1 MSFFMKPPETEWVMP
16 SEIPDL
22 RGAKEF
28 CIDLETYDPDLKTK
42 GSGWPTKNGSIVG
55 VAIAV
60 EGASVYL
67 PIRHGKGDNFPPSMV
82 LEYMKDLC
90 SDPDAHYICHNAQYD
105 VGWLKAEGVEIKGKI
120 IDTMVAAPLL
130 DENRFSYALNSLGK
144 DYLFETKDERM
155 LREAAKEFG
164 LDPKAELHL
173 LPAMYVG
180 KYAEQDAALT
190 LRLWHHFKGMLQKDG
205 LEQIFE
211 VESDI
216 LRIAI
221 EMRMRGVRVDLE
233 GAERVGKDLIAQEKK
248 ILSSIKKEY
257 GIDVDIWA
265 AASVAKGFDKLGLEY
280 NRTAKGQPSF
290 TKEFLK
296 NHEHPLAQ
304 SIVKAR
310 ELNKAHSTFIETI
323 LRHQS
328 NGRLHPEMHQL
339 RSDDGG
345 TVTGRFSYSNPN
357 LQQIPSRDQNISSMI
372 RSLFLPEEG
381 ETWGSFDYASQEP
394 RLVVH
399 YASRLGLPGADDF
412 VWEFKE
418 NPRTDFHQVAAD
430 LMKVSRKEAKTIGL
444 GLIYGMGV
452 NKLSHQLDISVEE
465 AKELSAKYHKNVPF
479 LRQLSNK
486 CIERA
491 NEPPHMIRTLLHR
504 MCRFPMWEPISVS
517 RDEPVRTPYTR
528 EKAELEYG
536 QNNVKI
542 AFAYKALNRLI
553 QGSAAD
559 QTKMAMVELYK
570 EGLLPL
576 VQIHDELA
584 MSVPDRKTAEKIREI
599 METCI
604 TLRVPS
610 VVDMECGPNWGSV
623 KDGWWQP
630 E

>member
-1 MSFFMKPPETEWVMP
+1 MFFVKPPETEWVMP

-28 CIDLETYDPDLKTK
+28 CIDLETYDPNLKTK
-42 GSGWPTKNGSIVG
+42 GSGWPTKDGYVVG

-82 LEYMKDLC
+82 LNYMKDLC
-90 SDPDAHYICHNAQYD
+90 SDPEAHYIFHNAQYD
-105 VGWLKAEGVEIKGKI
+105 VGWLRAEGIEVKGTI

-155 LREAAKEFG
+155 LRDAAKEFG

-190 LRLWHHFKGMLQKDG
+190 LRLWNHFKGMIQNDG

-211 VESDI
+211 VESQI

-221 EMRMRGVRVDLE
+221 DMRSRGVRIDLE
-233 GAERVGKDLIAQEKK
+233 KTESAGKDLVAKEREIIA
-248 ILSSIKKEY
+248 SVKKEY

-290 TKEFLK
+290 TKDFLK
-296 NHEHPLAQ
+296 NHEHPFAQ
-304 SIVKAR
+304 SVVKAR

-323 LRHQS
+323 LRHQN

-357 LQQIPSRDQNISSMI
+357 LQQIPSRDQNISSLI
-372 RSLFLPEEG
+372 RSLFLPEKG

-399 YASRLGLPGADDF
+399 YAKSLDLGGADEF
-412 VWEFKE
+412 VNAFLDD
-418 NPRTDFHQVAAD
+418 PRTDFHQLAAD
-430 LMKVSRKEAKTIGL
+430 LMGVSRKEAKTIGL

-452 NKLSHQLDISVEE
+452 NKLSHQLGVELDE
-465 AKELSAKYHKNVPF
+465 AKVLSRKYHQNIPF
-479 LRQLSNK
+479 LKELADK
-486 CIERA
+486 CSGRA
-491 NEPPHMIRTLLHR
+491 SRPPYLIRTLLHR
-504 MCRFPMWEPISVS
+504 RCRFPMWEPVSVS
-517 RDEPVRTPYTR
+517 RDEPVRTPYNR
-528 EKAELEYG
+528 EKAEQVYG
-536 QNNVKI
+536 PNNIKV

-559 QTKMAMVELYK
+559 QTKMAMVELHK

-584 MSVPDRKTAEKIREI
+584 MSVPNKHTANKVREI
-599 METCI
+599 MESCVR
-604 TLRVPS
+604 LHVPS
-610 VVDMECGPNWGSV
+610 VVDMECGPNWGSL
-623 KDGWWQP
+623 KEGWFDP

>member
-1 MSFFMKPPETEWVMP
+1 MFFVKPPETEWVMP
-16 SEIPDL
+16 TEIPDL

-28 CIDLETYDPDLKTK
+28 CIDLETYDPNLKTK
-42 GSGWPTKNGSIVG
+42 GSGWPTKDGHVVG

-60 EGASVYL
+60 EGLAIYL

-82 LEYMKDLC
+82 LNYMKDLC
-90 SDPDAHYICHNAQYD
+90 SDPEAHYIFHNAQYD
-105 VGWLKAEGVEIKGKI
+105 VGWLRAEGVEVKGTI
-120 IDTMVAAPLL
+120 IDTMIAAPLL

-155 LREAAKEFG
+155 LRDAAKEFG

-190 LRLWHHFKGMLQKDG
+190 LRLWNHFKGMIQNDG

-211 VESDI
+211 VESQI

-221 EMRMRGVRVDLE
+221 DMRTRGVRIDLE
-233 GAERVGKDLIAQEKK
+233 KTESAGKDLVAKEREIIA
-248 ILSSIKKEY
+248 SVKKEY

-290 TKEFLK
+290 TKDFLK
-296 NHEHPLAQ
+296 NHEHPFAQ
-304 SIVKAR
+304 SVVKAR

-323 LRHQS
+323 LRHQN

-357 LQQIPSRDQNISSMI
+357 LQQIPSRDQNISSLI
-372 RSLFLPEEG
+372 RSLFLPEKG

-399 YASRLGLPGADDF
+399 YAKSLDLGGSDEFVHAFLDD
-412 VWEFKE
+412 
-418 NPRTDFHQVAAD
+418 PRTDFHQLAAD
-430 LMKVSRKEAKTIGL
+430 LMGVSRKEAKTIGL

-452 NKLSHQLDISVEE
+452 NKLSHQLGVDLDE
-465 AKELSAKYHKNVPF
+465 AKGLSRKYHQNIPF
-479 LRQLSNK
+479 LKELADK
-486 CIERA
+486 CSGRA
-491 NEPPHMIRTLLHR
+491 SRPPYLIRTLLHR
-504 MCRFPMWEPISVS
+504 RCRFPMWEPVSVS
-517 RDEPVRTPYTR
+517 RDEPVRTPYNR
-528 EKAELEYG
+528 EKAEQTYG
-536 QNNVKI
+536 PNNIKV

-559 QTKMAMVELYK
+559 QTKMAMVELHK

-584 MSVPDRKTAEKIREI
+584 MSVPDRDTAHKVREI
-599 METCI
+599 MESCVR
-604 TLRVPS
+604 LHVPS
-610 VVDMECGPNWGSV
+610 VVDMECGPNWGSL
-623 KDGWWQP
+623 KEGWFDP

>member
-1 MSFFMKPPETEWVMP
+1 MP
-16 SEIPDL
+16 TEIPDL

-28 CIDLETYDPDLKTK
+28 CIDLETYDPNLKTK
-42 GSGWPTKNGSIVG
+42 GSGWPTKDGHVVG

-60 EGASVYL
+60 EGLSVYL
-67 PIRHGKGDNFPPSMV
+67 PIRHGKGDNLPPSMV
-82 LEYMKDLC
+82 LKYMRELC
-90 SDPDAHYICHNAQYD
+90 SDPEAHYIFHNAQYD
-105 VGWLKAEGVEIKGKI
+105 VGWLRAEGIEVKGKI
-120 IDTMVAAPLL
+120 IDTMIAAPLL

-155 LREAAKEFG
+155 LRDAAKEFG

-190 LRLWHHFKGMLQKDG
+190 LRLWNHFKGMIQNDG

-211 VESDI
+211 VESQI

-221 EMRMRGVRVDLE
+221 DMRSRGVRIDLE
-233 GAERVGKDLIAQEKK
+233 KTESAGKDLIAKERS
-248 ILSSIKKEY
+248 IIATIKKDY

-290 TKEFLK
+290 TKDFLK
-296 NHEHPLAQ
+296 NHEHPFAQ
-304 SIVKAR
+304 SVVKAR

-323 LRHQS
+323 LRHQH

-357 LQQIPSRDQNISSMI
+357 LQQIPSRDQNISSLI

-381 ETWGSFDYASQEP
+381 QTWGSFDYASQEP

-399 YASRLGLPGADDF
+399 YAKALDLGGSDEFVNAFLDD
-412 VWEFKE
+412 
-418 NPRTDFHQVAAD
+418 PRTDFHQLAAS
-430 LMKVSRKEAKTIGL
+430 LMGVSRKEAKTIGL

-452 NKLSHQLDISVEE
+452 NKLSQQLGVDLDDAKMLSRKYHQNIPFL
-465 AKELSAKYHKNVPF
+465 KELADTCSG
-479 LRQLSNK
+479 
-486 CIERA
+486 RA
-491 NEPPHMIRTLLHR
+491 SRPPYLIRTLLHR
-504 MCRFPMWEPISVS
+504 RCRFPMWEPVSVS

-528 EKAELEYG
+528 EKAEQTYG
-536 QNNVKI
+536 PNNIKV

-559 QTKMAMVELYK
+559 QTKMAMVELHK

-584 MSVPDRKTAEKIREI
+584 MSVPDRDTAHRIREV
-599 METCI
+599 METCVK
-604 TLRVPS
+604 LHVPS
-610 VVDMECGPNWGSV
+610 VVDMECGPNWGSL
-623 KDGWWQP
+623 KEGWFDP
-630 E
+630 K

>member
-1 MSFFMKPPETEWVMP
+1 MP
-16 SEIPDL
+16 TEIPDL

-28 CIDLETYDPDLKTK
+28 CIDLETYDPNLKTK
-42 GSGWPTKNGSIVG
+42 GSGWPTKDGYVVG

-60 EGASVYL
+60 EGLSVYL
-67 PIRHGKGDNFPPSMV
+67 PIRHGKGANLPPSMV
-82 LEYMKDLC
+82 FEYVKDLC
-90 SDPDAHYICHNAQYD
+90 SNPEAHYIFHNAQYD
-105 VGWLKAEGVEIKGKI
+105 VGWLRAEGIEVKGTI

-144 DYLFETKDERM
+144 DYLFEVKDERM
-155 LREAAKEFG
+155 LRDAAKEFG

-190 LRLWHHFKGMLQKDG
+190 LRLWYHFRGMIQNDG

-211 VESDI
+211 VESQI

-221 EMRMRGVRVDLE
+221 DMRTRGVRIDLE
-233 GAERVGKDLIAQEKK
+233 KTESAGKDLVAKECEIIA
-248 ILSSIKKEY
+248 SVKKEY

-265 AASVAKGFDKLGLEY
+265 AASVAKGFDKLGLDY
-280 NRTAKGQPSF
+280 NRTPKGQPSF
-290 TKEFLK
+290 TKDFLK
-296 NHEHPLAQ
+296 NHAHPFAQ
-304 SIVKAR
+304 SVVKAR

-323 LRHQS
+323 LRHQN

-357 LQQIPSRDQNISSMI
+357 LQQIPSRDQNISSLI
-372 RSLFLPEEG
+372 RSLFLPEQG

-399 YASRLGLPGADDF
+399 YAKSLDLYGSDEFVNAFLDD
-412 VWEFKE
+412 
-418 NPRTDFHQVAAD
+418 PRTDFHQLAAD
-430 LMKVSRKEAKTIGL
+430 LMGVTRKEAKTIGL
-444 GLIYGMGV
+444 GLIYGMGI
-452 NKLSHQLDISVEE
+452 NKLSHQLGVDLDE
-465 AKELSAKYHKNVPF
+465 AKSLSRKYHRNIPF
-479 LRQLSNK
+479 LKELADK
-486 CIERA
+486 CSGRA
-491 NEPPHMIRTLLHR
+491 SRSPYLIRTLLHR
-504 MCRFPMWEPISVS
+504 RCRFPMWEPVSVS
-517 RDEPVRTPYTR
+517 RDEPVRTPYDR
-528 EKAELEYG
+528 EKAEQTYG
-536 QNNVKI
+536 PNNIKV

-559 QTKMAMVELYK
+559 QTKMAMVELHK

-584 MSVPDRKTAEKIREI
+584 MSVPDRDTANKVREI
-599 METCI
+599 MESCVR
-604 TLRVPS
+604 LYVPS
-610 VVDMECGPNWGSV
+610 VVDMECGPNWGSL
-623 KDGWWQP
+623 KEGWY
-630 E
+630 EAE

>member
-1 MSFFMKPPETEWVMP
+1 MP
-16 SEIPDL
+16 TEIPDL

-28 CIDLETYDPDLKTK
+28 CIDLETYDPNLKTK
-42 GSGWPTKNGSIVG
+42 GSGWPTKDGHVVG

-60 EGASVYL
+60 EGLAIYL

-82 LEYMKDLC
+82 LNYMKDLC
-90 SDPDAHYICHNAQYD
+90 SDPEAHYIFHNAQYD
-105 VGWLKAEGVEIKGKI
+105 VGWLRAEGVEVKGTI
-120 IDTMVAAPLL
+120 IDTMIAAPLL

-155 LREAAKEFG
+155 LRDAAKEFG

-190 LRLWHHFKGMLQKDG
+190 LRLWNHFKGMIQNDG

-211 VESDI
+211 VESQI

-221 EMRMRGVRVDLE
+221 DMRTRGVRIDLE
-233 GAERVGKDLIAQEKK
+233 KTESAGKDLVAKEREIIA
-248 ILSSIKKEY
+248 SVKKEY

-290 TKEFLK
+290 TKDFLK
-296 NHEHPLAQ
+296 NHEHPFAQ
-304 SIVKAR
+304 SVVKAR

-323 LRHQS
+323 LRHQN

-357 LQQIPSRDQNISSMI
+357 LQQIPSRDQNISSLI
-372 RSLFLPEEG
+372 RSLFLPEKG

-399 YASRLGLPGADDF
+399 YAKSLDLGGSDEFVHAFLDD
-412 VWEFKE
+412 
-418 NPRTDFHQVAAD
+418 PRTDFHQLAAD
-430 LMKVSRKEAKTIGL
+430 LMGVSRKEAKTIGL

-452 NKLSHQLDISVEE
+452 NKLSHQLGVDLDE
-465 AKELSAKYHKNVPF
+465 AKGLSRKYHQNIPF
-479 LRQLSNK
+479 LKELADK
-486 CIERA
+486 CSGRA
-491 NEPPHMIRTLLHR
+491 SRPPYLIRTLLHR
-504 MCRFPMWEPISVS
+504 RCRFPMWEPVSVS
-517 RDEPVRTPYTR
+517 RDEPVRTPYNR
-528 EKAELEYG
+528 EKAEQTYG
-536 QNNVKI
+536 PNNIKV

-559 QTKMAMVELYK
+559 QTKMAMVELHK

-584 MSVPDRKTAEKIREI
+584 MSVPDRDTAHKVREI
-599 METCI
+599 MESCVR
-604 TLRVPS
+604 LHVPS
-610 VVDMECGPNWGSV
+610 VVDMECGPNWGSL
-623 KDGWWQP
+623 KEGWFDP

>member
-1 MSFFMKPPETEWVMP
+1 MFFVKPPETEWVMP
-16 SEIPDL
+16 TEIPDL

-28 CIDLETYDPDLKTK
+28 CIDLETYDPNLKTK
-42 GSGWPTKNGSIVG
+42 GSGWPTKDGHVVG

-60 EGASVYL
+60 EGLAIYL

-82 LEYMKDLC
+82 LNYMKDLC
-90 SDPDAHYICHNAQYD
+90 SDPEAHYIFHNAQYD
-105 VGWLKAEGVEIKGKI
+105 VGWLRAEGVEVKGTI
-120 IDTMVAAPLL
+120 IDTMIAAPLL

-155 LREAAKEFG
+155 LRDAAKEFG

-190 LRLWHHFKGMLQKDG
+190 LRLWNHFKGMIQNDG

-211 VESDI
+211 VESQI

-221 EMRMRGVRVDLE
+221 DMRTRGVRIDLE
-233 GAERVGKDLIAQEKK
+233 KTESAGKDLVAKEREIIA
-248 ILSSIKKEY
+248 SVKKEY

-290 TKEFLK
+290 TKDFLK
-296 NHEHPLAQ
+296 NHEHPFAQ
-304 SIVKAR
+304 SVVKAR

-323 LRHQS
+323 LRHQN

-357 LQQIPSRDQNISSMI
+357 LQQIPSRDQNISSLI
-372 RSLFLPEEG
+372 RSLFLPEKG

-399 YASRLGLPGADDF
+399 YAKSLDLGGSDEFVHAFLDD
-412 VWEFKE
+412 
-418 NPRTDFHQVAAD
+418 PRTDFHQLAAD
-430 LMKVSRKEAKTIGL
+430 LMGVSRKEAKTIGL

-452 NKLSHQLDISVEE
+452 NKLSHQLGVDLDE
-465 AKELSAKYHKNVPF
+465 AKGLSRKYHQNIPF
-479 LRQLSNK
+479 LKELADK
-486 CIERA
+486 CSGRA
-491 NEPPHMIRTLLHR
+491 SRPPYLIRTLLHR
-504 MCRFPMWEPISVS
+504 RCRFPMWEPVSVS
-517 RDEPVRTPYTR
+517 RDEPVRTPYNR
-528 EKAELEYG
+528 EKAEQTYG
-536 QNNVKI
+536 PNNIKV

-559 QTKMAMVELYK
+559 QTKMAMVELHK

-584 MSVPDRKTAEKIREI
+584 MSVPDRDTAHKVREI
-599 METCI
+599 MESCVR
-604 TLRVPS
+604 LHVPS
-610 VVDMECGPNWGSV
+610 VVDMECGPN
-623 KDGWWQP
+623 
-630 E
+630 